1 VPFSDPYSRSSER
14 IESFGWRGAKGGIL
28 VAKREMMRMRKMW
41 MMRTDPRKDLFVF
54 LNVQKQSEVEAKGK
68 VMSTTQTSLAGW

>member
-1 VPFSDPYSRSSER
+1 
-14 IESFGWRGAKGGIL
+14 